1 MRELGRL
8 CAERLKDE
16 DVLEGIGQVILAPD
30 DVADAEIGI
39 IGAGGKVVRWHSIGT
54 QQREVF
60 HFVGE
65 F

>member
-30 DVADAEIGI
+30 DWLMRRSASSAQEARWYG
-39 IGAGGKVVRWHSIGT
+39 WHSIGT